1 MYRYNKIDVNHIEE
15 QETRFIEEETSLKG
29 LLINILAIQVIFFF
43 LAQTLSVFGSQ
54 ILPNKSYLNIE
65 DLRFFASNMW
75 TIFIV
80 ILLTVPAYVVL
91 KKIKRLPLYLMAAY
105 PLVLLIFSFRSST
118 SSLVVLTLAMIA
130 LAITYTANFY
140 KIKNA

>member
-1 MYRYNKIDVNHIEE
+1 
-15 QETRFIEEETSLKG
+15 
-29 LLINILAIQVIFFF
+29 
-43 LAQTLSVFGSQ
+43 VFGSQ

-65 DLRFFASNMW
+65 GLRFFASNMW

-118 SSLVVLTLAMIA
+118 SSLVVLTIAMIA
-130 LAITYTANFY
+130 LAITYGANFY
-140 KIKNA
+140 KIKNT